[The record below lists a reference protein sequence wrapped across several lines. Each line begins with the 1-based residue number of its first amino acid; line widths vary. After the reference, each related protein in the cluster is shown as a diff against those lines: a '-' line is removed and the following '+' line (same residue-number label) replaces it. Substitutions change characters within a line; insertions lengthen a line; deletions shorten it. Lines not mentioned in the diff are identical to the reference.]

1 MHIASNVV
9 IDPFQESLVLAVEE
23 WIVLLHDLSQ
33 PLLSKLRFP
42 QIFLQK
48 HLLLVKFIVSTVHAQ
63 QPELLGLH
71 HCVAIVDSPR
81 FLGVQYAFIL
91 PCSSL
96 LAFITLV

>member
-1 MHIASNVV
+1 MHIASKVV
-9 IDPFQESLVLAVEE
+9 IDPSQESLVLAVVER
-23 WIVLLHDLSQ
+23 IVLLHDLSQ
-33 PLLSKLRFP
+33 ALLSKLRLP
-42 QIFLQK
+42 QIFFQK

-71 HCVAIVDSPR
+71 HCVALDDSPR